1 MDTPSAK
8 IDISQQLS
16 FFDLGFGPAASMPL
30 ILDGIQQHAAD
41 ALDTLYAK
49 IARDPHLSALFGGP
63 DNVRHARNKQ
73 VEHWSRLFS
82 TGIDDAFVTS
92 AERIGDVHARIGLDP
107 VWYIGGYALM
117 IDGVIQGMM
126 AQSARRRLSGKAL
139 SRAIGTLVKYALFDM
154 QIAISTY
161 LEAANRGRN
170 EAISRLGTALGGLA
184 AGDVATPV
192 AGLGPDYR
200 KIEQDY
206 EAMRGNMRAT
216 LLEVSEAA
224 SLIRTGSFEIAEASN
239 HLAQRTQQQ
248 AGGIEEAAAAI
259 EHITGAL
266 RDTAKDA
273 AAVRASVDGARKDA
287 EGGEAVVRSAIET
300 MANVEKSSAEISQI
314 VGLIDGI
321 SFQTNLLALNAGVE
335 AARAGDAGRGFAV
348 VANEVRAL
356 AQRSADAARNIK
368 SLITASSAQVG
379 AGVQLVGE
387 TGEMLQRIA
396 GRIQEI
402 STLVSGIASTS
413 QGQATG
419 ISEVNVAVGSI
430 DRAIQQNAAAIEE
443 ATGAARSL
451 SSEANR
457 LVELVGHFSL
467 DEGRQVA
474 APKASTGRSWRA
486 AA

>member
-1 MDTPSAK
+1 MENLAK
-8 IDISQQLS
+8 TDISQQLS
-16 FFDLGFGPAASMPL
+16 FFDLGFGPEASMPL
-30 ILDGIQQHAAD
+30 ILDGIQQHAGD

-49 IARDPHLSALFGGP
+49 IARDPSLSALFGGP
-63 DNVRHARNKQ
+63 DNVRHARDKQ
-73 VEHWSRLFS
+73 LEHWSRLFS

-92 AERIGDVHARIGLDP
+92 AERIGNVHARTGLDP

-139 SRAIGTLVKYALFDM
+139 SRALGNLVKYALFDM
-154 QIAISTY
+154 QIGISTY
-161 LEAANRGRN
+161 IEAANRARN
-170 EAISRLGTALGGLA
+170 EAISKLGTALSGLA
-184 AGDVATPV
+184 AGDVTTPV

-200 KIEQDY
+200 KIEEDY
-206 EAMRGNMRAT
+206 EAMRGHMRAT

-224 SLIRTGSFEIAEASN
+224 SLMRTGSFEIAEASN

-248 AGGIEEAAAAI
+248 AGGIEEAAAAM
-259 EHITGAL
+259 EQITGAL
-266 RDTAKDA
+266 RDTAKDT

-368 SLITASSAQVG
+368 SLITVSSAQVG

-396 GRIQEI
+396 ARIQEI
-402 STLVSGIASTS
+402 STLVSGIATTS

-457 LVELVGHFSL
+457 LVELVAHFSL
-467 DEGRQVA
+467 DKGRQVA
-474 APKASTGRSWRA
+474 AAKSSTGRSWKA